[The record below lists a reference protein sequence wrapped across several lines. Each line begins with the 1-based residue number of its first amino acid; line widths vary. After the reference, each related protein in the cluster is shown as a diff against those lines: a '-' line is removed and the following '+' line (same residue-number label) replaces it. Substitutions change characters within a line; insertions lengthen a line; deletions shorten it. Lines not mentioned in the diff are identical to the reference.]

1 MGSLRHRNTILSNR
15 INNIVDLN
23 IDMVQSKLLIDLF
36 LKGLLKN
43 ERKLII
49 IFFKLIQKQNLRD
62 YFFRLS

>member
-1 MGSLRHRNTILSNR
+1 MGSLRHRNTTLSNR
-15 INNIVDLN
+15 TNNIVGLN
-23 IDMVQSKLLIDLF
+23 IDVVQSKLLIDLF

-62 YFFRLS
+62 YFF